1 MALVLRLGMLKDILL
16 LIKVILLWS
25 KFMSAIMF
33 GLFRDIPMTTL
44 VVFFFSSA
52 EGWSDIV
59 CCCSGNNGK
68 HTIRV
73 TCHSAEAFLYK
84 PQELS
89 LWNNLSI
96 SALLKCTIILRHWVS
111 GSEFIT
117 LVLMAKFPDYNISIC
132 QIGRELETSA
142 LPYNPCTL
150 INHSTKSNFCHCAL
164 TFILSQICDLFSL
177 VDTIVKAIVSFK

>member
-68 HTIRV
+68 HTKGDIRV

-117 LVLMAKFPDYNISIC
+117 LVLMAKFPDYNISIY
-132 QIGRELETSA
+132 QIGRELKTSA
-142 LPYNPCTL
+142 L
-150 INHSTKSNFCHCAL
+150 
-164 TFILSQICDLFSL
+164 LSRITH
-177 VDTIVKAIVSFK
+177 VH